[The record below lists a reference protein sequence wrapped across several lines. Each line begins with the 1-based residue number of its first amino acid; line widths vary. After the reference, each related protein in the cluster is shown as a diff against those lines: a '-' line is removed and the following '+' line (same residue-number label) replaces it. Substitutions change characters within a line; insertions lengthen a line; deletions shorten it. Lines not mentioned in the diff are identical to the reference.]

1 MGTKVMVRATRSFN
15 GRVEGDW
22 YWVDPDDPHEG
33 ALIRGGY
40 YAHQEDLL
48 EELPAEAPAKGPEV
62 IVMEGTTWKA
72 LEEAE
77 AFQSQPFKR
86 EDPNGEVAAE
96 PGEHHQDGAGPGQGA
111 GDPDGGTGA
120 GRSEEDRPE

>member
-22 YWVDPDDPHEG
+22 YWVDPDDQHEG

-48 EELPAEAPAKGPEV
+48 EELPAEAPAEEWVLAGSLPGRKG
-62 IVMEGTTWKA
+62 
-72 LEEAE
+72 
-77 AFQSQPFKR
+77 KR
-86 EDPNGEVAAE
+86 RGEMAAE

-120 GRSEEDRPE
+120 GRREKDRPE